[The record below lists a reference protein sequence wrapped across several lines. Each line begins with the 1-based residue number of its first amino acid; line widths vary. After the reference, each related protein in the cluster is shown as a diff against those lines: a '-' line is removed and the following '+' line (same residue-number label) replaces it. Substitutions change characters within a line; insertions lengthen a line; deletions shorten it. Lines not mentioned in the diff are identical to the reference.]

1 MRKEFDE
8 PNDLRRTL
16 SQNIKKQRKILGL
29 TQEKL
34 AEAANLSSQTINDI
48 EGCRMWVSDKT
59 ILKLANVLHIDAY
72 QLFEPVTTIRAIVPD
87 VVNTDEFM
95 LELEG
100 KIIKF
105 IKQQLEEAKD
115 VLSNQTTPKT
125 VNKKGDSHQFHNFVD
140 IQST

>member
-1 MRKEFDE
+1 MRKNFDE

-16 SQNIKKQRKILGL
+16 SLNIKKQRKILGL

-59 ILKLANVLHIDAY
+59 ILKLAKVLHIDAY
-72 QLFEPVTTIRAIVPD
+72 QLFEPATVIRASISEIE
-87 VVNTDEFM
+87 NSDEFL
-95 LELEG
+95 LEFEG

-105 IKQQLEEAKD
+105 VKQQFEEAKRS
-115 VLSNQTTPKT
+115 LKAHHP
-125 VNKKGDSHQFHNFVD
+125 H
-140 IQST
+140 I

>member
-16 SQNIKKQRKILGL
+16 SSNLKKQRKIHGL

-34 AEAANLSSQTINDI
+34 AEAASLSSQTINDI

-59 ILKLANVLHIDAY
+59 ILKLAKILHIDAY
-72 QLFEPVTTIRAIVPD
+72 QLFEPVTTVKTPVSGTLNA
-87 VVNTDEFM
+87 DEFM
-95 LELEG
+95 LEMES

-105 IKQQLEEAKD
+105 VRKQFEEAKEAISSSD
-115 VLSNQTTPKT
+115 GVKIS
-125 VNKKGDSHQFHNFVD
+125 
-140 IQST
+140 

>member
-1 MRKEFDE
+1 MRKKFDE

-16 SQNIKKQRKILGL
+16 SLNIKKQRKILGL

-34 AEAANLSSQTINDI
+34 AEAAELSSQTINDI

-59 ILKLANVLHIDAY
+59 ILKLAKVLHTDAY
-72 QLFEPVTTIRAIVPD
+72 QLFEPVALRPPVSETANAD
-87 VVNTDEFM
+87 KFM

-105 IKQQLEEAKD
+105 IKQQFKETKD
-115 VLSNQTTPKT
+115 MLDNSS
-125 VNKKGDSHQFHNFVD
+125 GD
-140 IQST
+140 

>member
-8 PNDLRRTL
+8 PNDLKRTL
-16 SQNIKKQRKILGL
+16 SLNIKKQRKILGL

-59 ILKLANVLHIDAY
+59 ILKLAKVLHIDAY
-72 QLFEPVTTIRAIVPD
+72 QLFEPETAIKTHISNTI
-87 VVNTDEFM
+87 NTDEFM

-100 KIIKF
+100 RIIKF

-115 VLSNQTTPKT
+115 VLSQSDNTK
-125 VNKKGDSHQFHNFVD
+125 DSQ
-140 IQST
+140 QS